1 MSVYPAAGALLAE
14 HPNLRISLQSASWR
28 EVIHAVVEKKVDLGI
43 AEISGAMHDD
53 SLQTDLIGQHRV
65 HFLCRAGHP
74 ILRERRITLT
84 QLLEYPWATTRLP
97 PRMAKAFP
105 PSIKRAGY
113 IDALSGDFVPA
124 IDLWAPMNLGTLIAK
139 SEVLAL
145 GPLTLVEHELKSGS
159 VVIVLAEGLNLH
171 GGYGFVYL
179 KSRPLSP
186 AARAYMTE
194 IRAHEQLLVKNEAR
208 LEKLYR
214 HTQRRTH
221 T

>member
-1 MSVYPAAGALLAE
+1 
-14 HPNLRISLQSASWR
+14 
-28 EVIHAVVEKKVDLGI
+28 
-43 AEISGAMHDD
+43 
-53 SLQTDLIGQHRV
+53 
-65 HFLCRAGHP
+65 
-74 ILRERRITLT
+74 
-84 QLLEYPWATTRLP
+84 
-97 PRMAKAFP
+97 
-105 PSIKRAGY
+105 
-113 IDALSGDFVPA
+113 
-124 IDLWAPMNLGTLIAK
+124 MNLGTLIAN

-179 KSRPLSP
+179 KSQPLSP
-186 AARAYMTE
+186 AARAYMTG

>member
-1 MSVYPAAGALLAE
+1 
-14 HPNLRISLQSASWR
+14 
-28 EVIHAVVEKKVDLGI
+28 
-43 AEISGAMHDD
+43 
-53 SLQTDLIGQHRV
+53 
-65 HFLCRAGHP
+65 
-74 ILRERRITLT
+74 
-84 QLLEYPWATTRLP
+84 
-97 PRMAKAFP
+97 MAKAFP
-105 PSIKRAGY
+105 PAIKRAGY
-113 IDALSGDFVPA
+113 IDTLSGDFVPA
-124 IDLWAPMNLGTLIAK
+124 IDLWAPLNLSALIAK

-145 GPLTLVEHELKSGS
+145 GPLTLVEHELEKGS
-159 VVIVLAEGLNLH
+159 VVIVQTEGLNLH